1 MRSALPLALLGH
13 GAQAPPC
20 LHAAR
25 SGAASKKLEAMRQ
38 ALSRGLLVLITL
50 VVVTVYYL
58 PIGHV
63 DFVENW
69 GEGTFGISLPT
80 RTPIVVSVGRGSPAD
95 RAGVRAGDRLM
106 DRGYYEITSR
116 VRSPYP
122 GERERLEFER
132 GAVVYRVALSAVPNP
147 SFGTWQRIGGILA
160 YIPPTVFLIVAF
172 LLVFLR
178 PSIMSWAF
186 YVFAVGY
193 FGTSPVFMY
202 WSHVLPPP
210 AYVTLSF
217 VLSTVFGPWSVLP
230 LLPFILRFPNGDAL
244 GWRRKLD
251 PWVWVFLAVSY
262 VMYVV
267 EWRYYGLSESVPA
280 WDAIASAVI
289 PLVTFALAG
298 LILAKNLVTATPS
311 DRQRWGFLAIGTLAS
326 FVAYAVYF
334 VPGVPF
340 SVGQV
345 VGFAVV
351 LMPICIAY
359 AVFRLRV
366 LDVNFVLNRA
376 LVYGLL
382 SLGVI
387 AFVSLLDWFAS
398 RVLAVG
404 RLALGVELLATIA
417 VGFLLDR
424 INRVTETFV
433 ESVFF
438 RRRRLAERHLR
449 RAALALPY
457 ATDEAAIVDGL
468 VQVPVDALELT
479 GAALYRR
486 SAGGSRFEGA
496 ATARQT
502 QVAPAGFDANDLLV
516 RMLLADESIVWLD
529 EVRSHLDAENAAIYT
544 LAVPV
549 TVRHE
554 LVSFTL
560 YGAHANG
567 AQLDPDEVEMLRELA
582 REAAR
587 AYDHVEA
594 ERARERYAQLRE
606 LGAAL

>member
-1 MRSALPLALLGH
+1 MR
-13 GAQAPPC
+13 
-20 LHAAR
+20 
-25 SGAASKKLEAMRQ
+25 K
-38 ALSRGLLVLITL
+38 ALSRGLLILVTL
-50 VVVTVYYL
+50 FVVTLYYV

-63 DFVENW
+63 DFAENW
-69 GEGTFGISLPT
+69 GEGTFGVTVPA
-80 RTPIVVSVGRGSPAD
+80 RTAIVAGVDRASPAD
-95 RAGVRAGDRLM
+95 RAGIRAGDRLI
-106 DRGYYEITSR
+106 DRGDFEIASR
-116 VRSPYP
+116 LRSPYP
-122 GERERLEFER
+122 GERESLELQR
-132 GAVVYRVALSAVPNP
+132 GAVVYRVTLIAAPNP
-147 SFGTWQRIGGILA
+147 GFGIWQRIGGILA
-160 YIPPTVFLIVAF
+160 YVPPTVFLIVAF

-178 PSIMSWAF
+178 PSIMAWSF

-193 FGTSPVFMY
+193 FGTSPAFMY
-202 WSHVLPPP
+202 WSHVLPLP
-210 AYVTLSF
+210 AYFALSF
-217 VLSTVFGPWSVLP
+217 VLSTVFGAWSVLP

-244 GWRRKLD
+244 GWRRRVD
-251 PWVWVFLAVSY
+251 PFVWIFLALAY
-262 VMYVV
+262 ALYVV
-267 EWRYYGLSESVPA
+267 EWRVYYAAETIPA

-289 PLVTFALAG
+289 PLAAFLFAG
-298 LILAKNLVTATPS
+298 LILAKNLAVATPS

-340 SVGQV
+340 AVGQV
-345 VGFAVV
+345 IGFAVV

-376 LVYGLL
+376 IVYGLL
-382 SLGVI
+382 SVGVI
-387 AFVSLLDWFAS
+387 AFISVLDWFFS
-398 RVLAVG
+398 RVLAIG
-404 RLALGVELLATIA
+404 RLALGLELLATIG

-424 INRVTETFV
+424 INRATENFV
-433 ESVFF
+433 ESLFF

-449 RAALALPY
+449 RAASALPY
-457 ATDEAAIVDGL
+457 ATDETAIVDGL
-468 VQVPVDALELT
+468 VQVPVDALELA
-479 GAALYRR
+479 GAALYQR
-486 SAGGSRFEGA
+486 STGGARYEGV

-502 QVAPAGFDANDLLV
+502 QVAPPGFDANALLV
-516 RMLLADESIVWLD
+516 RILLADENLVWLD
-529 EVRSHLDAENAAIYT
+529 DVRSHLDVENAAIYT

-567 AQLDPDEVEMLRELA
+567 AQLDPDEVVMLQELA

>member
-1 MRSALPLALLGH
+1 MR
-13 GAQAPPC
+13 
-20 LHAAR
+20 
-25 SGAASKKLEAMRQ
+25 KT
-38 ALSRGLLVLITL
+38 LSRGLLILVTL
-50 VVVTVYYL
+50 FVVIVYYV

-63 DFVENW
+63 DFAENW
-69 GEGTFGISLPT
+69 GEGTFGITIPP
-80 RTPIVVSVGRGSPAD
+80 RGAVVTSVDRGSPAD
-95 RAGVRAGDRLM
+95 RAGIRAGDRLI
-106 DRGYYEITSR
+106 DHGDYEVAAR
-116 VRSPYP
+116 LRSPYP
-122 GERERLEFER
+122 GERERIELQR
-132 GAVVYRVALSAVPNP
+132 GNVVYRVTLSAAPNP
-147 SFGTWQRIGGILA
+147 GFGIWQRVGGVLA
-160 YIPPTVFLIVAF
+160 YVPPTVFLIVAF

-193 FGTSPVFMY
+193 FGTGPPFMY
-202 WSHVLPPP
+202 WSHVLPGP
-210 AYVTLSF
+210 AYLLLSF
-217 VLSTVFGPWSVLP
+217 ILSTVFGAWSVLP
-230 LLPFILRFPNGDAL
+230 LLPFVLRFPNGDAL
-244 GWRRKLD
+244 GWRRRID
-251 PWVWVFLAVSY
+251 PFVWAFLALAYAVY
-262 VMYVV
+262 VF
-267 EWRYYGLSESVPA
+267 EWCVYYPTETIPP
-280 WDAIASAVI
+280 WDTILSAVI
-289 PLVTFALAG
+289 PLATFLFAG
-298 LILAKNLVTATPS
+298 LILAKNLAMATPS
-311 DRQRWGFLAIGTLAS
+311 DRQRWGFLAIGTIAS
-326 FVAYAVYF
+326 FLAYAVYF

-340 SVGQV
+340 AVGQV
-345 VGFAVV
+345 VGFGVV

-376 LVYGLL
+376 LVYGIL

-387 AFVSLLDWFAS
+387 AFISILDWFFS

-404 RLALGVELLATIA
+404 RLAIGLELLATIG

-424 INRVTETFV
+424 INRATEGFV

-449 RAALALPY
+449 RAASALPY

-468 VQVPVDALELT
+468 VQVPVDALELA

-486 SAGGSRFEGA
+486 SAGGRFDGA

-502 QVAPAGFDANDLLV
+502 TVAPPGFDGNALLV

-529 EVRSHLDAENAAIYT
+529 DVRSHLDPENAAIYT

-567 AQLDPDEVEMLRELA
+567 AQLDPDEVTMLEELA

-594 ERARERYAQLRE
+594 ERARQRYAQLTE